1 MNTPRYLIL
10 KAHVETGDQQATSSL
25 YMHTVD
31 TFLDTEDVAILD
43 GDGCLVLSLQKE
55 TYESFG
61 LEGRAAK
68 FAGKGQRY
76 SRFTSSFH
84 I

>member
-1 MNTPRYLIL
+1 
-10 KAHVETGDQQATSSL
+10 
-25 YMHTVD
+25 MHTID
-31 TFLDTEDVAILD
+31 TCIDTEDVAVID

-76 SRFTSSFH
+76 SRLKSMWLMVKIIAKLNLSF
-84 I
+84 